1 MKQLSLFI
9 ILGVIL
15 GSVPSQAE
23 PGPIVL
29 RVEGMDAVQVTPDLV
44 YRTVDGVE
52 LQFDIYV
59 PPGQA
64 PSAGWPVAVLFHG
77 GPIGSEV
84 RPKDWPL
91 YQSYGRLLA
100 ASGVAAA
107 IPNYR
112 LMSPIAWQPATEDAV
127 HLLKYLRTNS
137 SDLKINADAMAL
149 WAFSGGG
156 PQLGLASQGQLP
168 YVRCLVSFYA
178 FLDTLPPA
186 AEYSPLRRL
195 REQAGRLPPMFI
207 ARMGKDIPELNL
219 GVDAFVQEARAAG
232 HAVQVA
238 EYADG
243 VHAFDVEQDTDES
256 RKVIAEA
263 VAFVKDQ
270 LAEEGGADR

>member
-1 MKQLSLFI
+1 MYQLVLI
-9 ILGVIL
+9 IALGAIAV
-15 GSVPSQAE
+15 GGPVHAE

-29 RVEGMDAVQVTPDLV
+29 RVEGMDSVRVSQNLV
-44 YRTVDGVE
+44 YRTVDQVD
-52 LQFDIYV
+52 LQFDLYV
-59 PPGQA
+59 PAAEA
-64 PSAGWPVAVLFHG
+64 PSGGWPVAVLFHG

-112 LMSPIAWQPATEDAV
+112 LMSPIAWKPATDDAV
-127 HLLKYLRTNS
+127 HLLEYLRTNS
-137 SDLKINADAMAL
+137 DDLKINADAMAL

-156 PQLGLASQGQLP
+156 PQLGLAIRGQLP

-186 AEYSPLRRL
+186 AEYSPLRML

-207 ARMGKDIPELNL
+207 ARMGKDIPELNW
-219 GVDAFVQEARAAG
+219 GVDAFVEEARKAG

-238 EYADG
+238 EYGDG

-263 VAFVKDQ
+263 VAFIKDQ
-270 LAEEGGADR
+270 LAPAD